1 MAYTNNPQA
10 PKVRRDAAFFAV
22 RHGVRV
28 AARRFGVSPGTITKW
43 VKRARK
49 IGYHPIPTKSP
60 RPKKH
65 PKTLS
70 KKKVDAIVLTRQKV
84 KRSAEVVHAILLEQG
99 IEVSLSSVKRT
110 LDRHHLIKKRSPWK
124 RYHPPSDRPLAD
136 HPGALVQADTI
147 HLMRSDGTR
156 IYIFTLIDLY
166 SRWAHA
172 WATERVNTRTA
183 LLFVK
188 RAQRLAPFLFEC
200 IQTDHG
206 PEFSASFT
214 DRVSMRH
221 RHSRV
226 RKPND
231 NAHVERFNRTI
242 QTELVHK
249 LPVDVYALNK
259 KLPEYLKWYNGER
272 HHFGLKLK
280 KPDQILEECFQA
292 ID

>member
-1 MAYTNNPQA
+1 MYTSNERM
-10 PKVRRDAAFFAV
+10 PKLRRDAALFAKK
-22 RHGVRV
+22 HGVRA
-28 AARRFGVSPGTITKW
+28 AARHFGFSPGAIHVW
-43 VKRARK
+43 VKKMAKR
-49 IGYHPIPTKSP
+49 GYGEIPTRSSRP
-60 RPKKH
+60 RNH
-65 PKTLS
+65 PHALSGKIVDTIVKTR
-70 KKKVDAIVLTRQKV
+70 VEVR
-84 KRSAEVVHAILLEQG
+84 RSAEVIHAILAERG
-99 IEVSLSSVKRT
+99 VEVSLSSVKRT

-124 RYHPPSDRPLAD
+124 RYHPPSDRPIAD
-136 HPGALVQADTI
+136 RPGVLVQADTI

-156 IYIFTLIDLY
+156 IYIFTLVDLY
-166 SRWAHA
+166 SRWAYA

-188 RAQRLAPFLFEC
+188 RAQKLAPFLFDC

-206 PEFSASFT
+206 PEFSSFFT
-214 DRVSMRH
+214 ERVSIRH

-242 QTELVHK
+242 QAELVRA
-249 LPVDVYALNK
+249 LPVDVYAINK
-259 KLPEYLKWYNGER
+259 KLPEYLTWYNGKR

-280 KPDQILEECFQA
+280 TPKQILAGCSQG